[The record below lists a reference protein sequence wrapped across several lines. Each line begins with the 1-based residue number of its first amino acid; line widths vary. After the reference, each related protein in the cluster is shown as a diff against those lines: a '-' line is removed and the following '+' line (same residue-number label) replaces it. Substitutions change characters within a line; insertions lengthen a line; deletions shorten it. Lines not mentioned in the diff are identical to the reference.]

1 MQTDTAKILKSA
13 ERVIAMMFLKIT
25 PVRNVL
31 ISKCCFRSERPD
43 MFYNKIVSEGSRI
56 DVFDV
61 SDRKLKAL
69 AVTEINKRNH
79 RMIINNKKY
88 FICSINAG

>member
-1 MQTDTAKILKSA
+1 MILK
-13 ERVIAMMFLKIT
+13 VT

-31 ISKCCFRSERPD
+31 IGKRCFKSERPD
-43 MFYNKIVSEGSRI
+43 MFFNKVIGEDSRI

-61 SDRKLKAL
+61 SDKKQKAL

-79 RMIINNKKY
+79 RMIINDKKY

>member
-1 MQTDTAKILKSA
+1 MMVLK
-13 ERVIAMMFLKIT
+13 VT

-31 ISKCCFRSERPD
+31 IGKSCFKSEKAD
-43 MFYNKIVSEGSRI
+43 MFFNKVIGEGSKI

-61 SDRKLKAL
+61 SDRKQKAL

-79 RMIINNKKY
+79 RMIINDKKY